1 MHTGRGGDMTLA
13 FELAAIEQVASPRAV
28 VSDARQWATH
38 VGVVAADTEAA
49 RAFVAR
55 HGLRQ
60 DYELADLER
69 RAVLSKLL
77 WEADTDR
84 YVFVG
89 ASPRDRAL
97 AEHVGWEYLAVEEAA
112 AKADWQLAED
122 TGVLDRLR
130 IRLGL
135 D

>member
-1 MHTGRGGDMTLA
+1 MSTGRGGDMTLA
-13 FELAAIEQVASPRAV
+13 VELAAIQQVANPRAV
-28 VSDARQWATH
+28 FSDARQWATH
-38 VGVVAADTEAA
+38 VGVVAEDTDAA
-49 RAFVAR
+49 RDFVDR
-55 HGLRQ
+55 HDIRQ

-69 RAVLSKLL
+69 RAVLSQLL

-89 ASPRDRAL
+89 ASPTDQAL

-122 TGVLDRLR
+122 AGVLDRLR